1 MVSFDDFTLVD
12 GRPIYLQ
19 IIQYI
24 KRGIAAGRSDCR
36 EEMPSRRVLS
46 ALLGVNPNTV
56 QKAYKLLED
65 EGIIVSRSG
74 AKSYICIQ
82 EEMVERVRRE
92 LLAGETKCWVE
103 AMRQLKVSREM
114 AFEMAKEFWKNPP
127 D

>member
-1 MVSFDDFTLVD
+1 MISFDDFTLVD

-24 KRGIAAGRSDCR
+24 KRRIAAGRISCR

-74 AKSYICIQ
+74 AKSYICVQ

-103 AMRQLKVSREM
+103 AMRQLKVPREM
-114 AFEMAKEFWKNPP
+114 AFEMAKEFWEKIP